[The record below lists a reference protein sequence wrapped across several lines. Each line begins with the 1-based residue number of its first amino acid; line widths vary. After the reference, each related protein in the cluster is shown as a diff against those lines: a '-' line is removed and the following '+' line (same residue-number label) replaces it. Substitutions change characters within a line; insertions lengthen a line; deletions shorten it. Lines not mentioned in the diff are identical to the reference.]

1 MAAHEFGTTPPC
13 AYTHFWSTTAR
24 MFTRLKFSAWVPV
37 PLRLIVGCGFMEHGY
52 AKLLKGP
59 EAFTSIL
66 HALGVP
72 APHLMAWLTI
82 LVELFGG
89 FAVLVGAFIPLAS
102 VPMATVLL
110 VAVFS
115 VHWQYGFS
123 SIKLIAITPNGAHF
137 GPPGYECDLLY
148 LACLVA
154 LVLGGSGPLSFEL
167 LMSKTATASARTRP

>member
-1 MAAHEFGTTPPC
+1 MFRHPKSSQWAAI
-13 AYTHFWSTTAR
+13 
-24 MFTRLKFSAWVPV
+24 
-37 PLRLIVGCGFMEHGY
+37 PLRLIAGFGFMQHGY

-72 APHLMAWLTI
+72 APHIMAWLTI
-82 LVELFGG
+82 WIELLGG
-89 FAVLVGAFIPLAS
+89 FAVLLGAFLTLAS
-102 VPMATVLL
+102 VPMAAVLL
-110 VAVFS
+110 VAMLR

-123 SIKLIAITPNGAHF
+123 SIKVLAVTAAGVKF

-154 LVLGGSGPLSFEL
+154 LVLGGSGPFSVDGFL
-167 LMSKTATASARTRP
+167 SARRQSRRSEAVS

>member
-1 MAAHEFGTTPPC
+1 
-13 AYTHFWSTTAR
+13 
-24 MFTRLKFSAWVPV
+24 MFTRLKFSAWVPI
-37 PLRLIVGCGFMEHGY
+37 PLRLIAGCGFMEHGY
-52 AKLLKGP
+52 AKPLKGP

-72 APHLMAWLTI
+72 APPLMAWLTI
-82 LVELFGG
+82 LVELLDG

-102 VPMATVLL
+102 APIATVLL
-110 VAVFS
+110 VAMFS

-167 LMSKTATASARTRP
+167 LMSKTATPSARTRP